1 MYVSMQY
8 YPIQGHE
15 PLTVGNPFII
25 PAKVRE
31 YVFTGV
37 CLCVSVCLSVTT
49 INTKLWTDLHQILWE
64 GFYGERED
72 RVRVSL

>member
-25 PAKVRE
+25 PAKARE
-31 YVFTGV
+31 YVFTIVSLCV
-37 CLCVSVCLSVTT
+37 CLSVCVSVCVSVTT
-49 INTKLWTDLHQILWE
+49 ITKILWTDLHQILC
-64 GFYGERED
+64 GC
-72 RVRVSL
+72 S